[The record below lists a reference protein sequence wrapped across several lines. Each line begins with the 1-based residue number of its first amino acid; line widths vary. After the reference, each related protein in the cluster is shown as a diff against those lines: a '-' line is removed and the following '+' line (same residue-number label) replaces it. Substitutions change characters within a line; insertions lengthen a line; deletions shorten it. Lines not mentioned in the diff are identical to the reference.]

1 VNLLSSA
8 FGWLSDPAN
17 WSGSDGIPTRL
28 LEHLDY
34 FARSL
39 ALALVIAMPL
49 GVLTGHTGRGGFAL
63 LSIANAARALPT
75 LGVVIIVVLA
85 VGSVT
90 SLWPVLIALTALAIP
105 PILVNTYE
113 GIRNVDADLKDAAR
127 GMGMTGWQV
136 LRQVELPVA
145 MPLILLG
152 IRTAAIQIVSTATI
166 AAYVALGGFGRYI
179 IDGLAIRAIDTEVAG
194 GAILVVVLALLVGA
208 AFIVLRR
215 VLVPA
220 GVRHQS

>member
-1 VNLLSSA
+1 MNLLSSA
-8 FGWLSDPAN
+8 FGWLTDSAN

-39 ALALVIAMPL
+39 ALALVIAIPVGL
-49 GVLTGHTGRGGFAL
+49 LTGHTGRGGFAL
-63 LSIANAARALPT
+63 ISIANAARALPT
-75 LGVVIIVVLA
+75 LGVVIIVVLT
-85 VGSVT
+85 VGLGV
-90 SLWPVLIALTALAIP
+90 WPVLIAMTVLAIP
-105 PILVNTYE
+105 SILVNTYE

-136 LRQVELPVA
+136 LRHVELPVA
-145 MPLILLG
+145 MPLILVG
-152 IRTAAIQIVSTATI
+152 IRTAAILIVSTATI
-166 AAYVALGGFGRYI
+166 AAYVGLGGFGRYI
-179 IDGLAIRAIDTEVAG
+179 IDGLSIRAIDTEVAG
-194 GAILVVVLALLVGA
+194 GAILVVALALLVGA
-208 AFIVLRR
+208 IFIVLRR

>member
-1 VNLLSSA
+1 MNLLSSA

-39 ALALVIAMPL
+39 ALALVIAIPVGL
-49 GVLTGHTGRGGFAL
+49 LTGHTGRGGFAL
-63 LSIANAARALPT
+63 ISIANAARALPT
-75 LGVVIIVVLA
+75 LGVVIIVVLTIGLG
-85 VGSVT
+85 V
-90 SLWPVLIALTALAIP
+90 WPVLISMTVLAIP
-105 PILVNTYE
+105 SILVNTFE

-136 LRQVELPVA
+136 LTQVELPVA
-145 MPLILLG
+145 MPLILVG
-152 IRTAAIQIVSTATI
+152 IRTAAILIVSTATI
-166 AAYVALGGFGRYI
+166 AAYVGLGGFGRYI
-179 IDGLAIRAIDTEVAG
+179 IDGLSIRAIDTEVAG
-194 GAILVVVLALLVGA
+194 GAILVVVLALLVSA
-208 AFIVLRR
+208 LFLVLRR